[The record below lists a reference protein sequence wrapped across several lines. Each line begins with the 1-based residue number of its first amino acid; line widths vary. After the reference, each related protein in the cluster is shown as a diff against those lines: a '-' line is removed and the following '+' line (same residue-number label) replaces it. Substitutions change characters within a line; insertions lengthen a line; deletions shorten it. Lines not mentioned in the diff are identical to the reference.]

1 MRQLMHRHVNRS
13 RLNFKSDVMTMVIIS
28 NASSKLTQGSYVSKE
43 AVLTIC
49 KLDDEKLQDGEA
61 HNSARLLGSFRTWFN
76 KTASTFDCH
85 IYSCW

>member
-1 MRQLMHRHVNRS
+1 MINRFK
-13 RLNFKSDVMTMVIIS
+13 LNFKGDVMTMVIIC

-49 KLDDEKLQDGEA
+49 KLDGEKLQDGEA
-61 HNSARLLGSFRTWFN
+61 PNSARLLGSFHTWFN
-76 KTASTFDCH
+76 KTASTFDYH